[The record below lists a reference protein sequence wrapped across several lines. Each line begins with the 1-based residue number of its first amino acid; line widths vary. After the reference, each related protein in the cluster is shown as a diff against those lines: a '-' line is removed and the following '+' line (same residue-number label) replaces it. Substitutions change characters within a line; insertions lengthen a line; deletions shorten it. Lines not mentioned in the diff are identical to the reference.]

1 MFPASK
7 RARIGSIGC
16 GGCDAGTVIR
26 SSKISIEAGSGGGVR
41 GKSGL
46 ILLVGRSFGSGVN
59 VTDDFLRDVSPEE
72 KERRRLAYQEAKRA
86 AAEIRKEFLLE
97 QLQHALIVR
106 DKPFE
111 QQIRQQL
118 QEIDTPNE
126 SST

>member
-1 MFPASK
+1 
-7 RARIGSIGC
+7 
-16 GGCDAGTVIR
+16 
-26 SSKISIEAGSGGGVR
+26 
-41 GKSGL
+41 
-46 ILLVGRSFGSGVN
+46 VN